1 MIFKKSKKEA
11 GYGGIIVANNPTSV
25 ISEQYRTIRTNIQF
39 SIVDQKLHTLL
50 VTSATPSS
58 GKTTTSTNL
67 ATAFAAEGIK
77 VLLVSTDMRKP
88 TVHKMFGSENKT
100 GITNLLTNPDLT
112 LDNVVQRTFV
122 KNLYHLPCGPIPPN
136 PSELLSSNR
145 MNQMIEE
152 MKAQY
157 DLVVFDSPPVLAV
170 TDAQILATKVDGTIV
185 VIPQGEVTKK
195 ELNETAE
202 RLKNV
207 KANVLGS
214 VMNKVE
220 READN
225 YNYYYYYRD
234 QE

>member
-1 MIFKKSKKEA
+1 
-11 GYGGIIVANNPTSV
+11 
-25 ISEQYRTIRTNIQF
+25 
-39 SIVDQKLHTLL
+39 
-50 VTSATPSS
+50 
-58 GKTTTSTNL
+58 
-67 ATAFAAEGIK
+67 
-77 VLLVSTDMRKP
+77 MRKP

-100 GITNLLTNPDLT
+100 GLTNLLTNPELT

-152 MKAQY
+152 MKAHY

-220 READN
+220 RKADN